1 MVELR
6 IVVWVILIFMQ
17 KRTKKYPDCFGGRPG
32 FVFPINFLNPRHKF
46 VYVMACGAL
55 ASTWFQIT
63 LNEYSIDFNVNKWGA
78 SFVSIFFIMYLLLVN
93 IIVTFP
99 LLACVEAPVPIVGY
113 TLGAIYS
120 DVYLGIGVYNLVMNL
135 RQADADD
142 IGTPKVYSNLLY
154 SQYVIAYAPEIFC
167 IIGIVLWY
175 HYKIIRETV
184 RICRADGNWKEVV
197 VQQPQSQSQI
207 KYVKRLLYERNPT
220 FFKKHINTRVKL
232 PFSLLIVCIV
242 DAVIIFQL
250 VTFTVFLIPY
260 LFDYLKGE
268 VKSWNDEILFL
279 NDNQIK
285 IANRVFDSLTSISV
299 LSPIL
304 AVVILV
310 GHFIHVIYSVQVE
323 LKEFRTGGK
332 KLFKKIK
339 FPSIT
344 LSSSV
349 RYAGYQ
355 IAAVI
360 TAWFVYYFVIFV
372 LLSLVAAL
380 IIFPSQ
386 LGYYYYKFF
395 VLVAWFVILT
405 VSQIIICKL
414 LFVAKESSSMK
425 TLIIT
430 NKRMFCFFSYV
441 MLLYNIATGLM
452 TAILRVTLSFLSMV
466 ILLPRMDRLLF
477 LKGFERFDSGFNMY
491 KSFVLVENL
500 LKNPVLQVFVMLLQS
515 NKKLSSENHD
525 FSMKMMS
532 EGDNDYILPSAAA
545 RVSTRARNRWFVAYT
560 LIKNPKLRKTWAG
573 GYTDKCDDDI
583 TQKVDVVEYDGVSL
597 LPEAMI
603 DLPDEKKLLSPYSA
617 SEC

>member
-1 MVELR
+1 
-6 IVVWVILIFMQ
+6 MQ

-360 TAWFVYYFVIFV
+360 T
-372 LLSLVAAL
+372 
-380 IIFPSQ
+380 
-386 LGYYYYKFF
+386 
-395 VLVAWFVILT
+395 
-405 VSQIIICKL
+405 
-414 LFVAKESSSMK
+414 
-425 TLIIT
+425 
-430 NKRMFCFFSYV
+430 
-441 MLLYNIATGLM
+441 
-452 TAILRVTLSFLSMV
+452 
-466 ILLPRMDRLLF
+466 
-477 LKGFERFDSGFNMY
+477 GFNMY